1 MARVDTK
8 KLLQYRD
15 AAINLGLENLRRD
28 NPWPAIDHAA
38 IKPFELSACNGD
50 GGRRI
55 IEKTIVEND
64 VKTMVEIGVFLGG
77 ASLQWLSTKEDLV
90 VIGVDPWDDDWSEQ
104 FEDTEKNAPQP
115 YGLAALSDAEIAEI
129 AARVRAHGYYQTCL
143 NNLRAH
149 KDRFI
154 PVRRFSQDAI
164 TYLKERQ
171 VKVDLLHI
179 GEFKR
184 CIELERVHQLFPDAI
199 LCGEYALSRSTVGSP
214 VEPEM
219 VKAFA
224 AEYGFEVEAE
234 PQCWVLHKAAP
245 KTRQRR
251 HTSAS
256 QGLESLR
263 RDNPWPDFEYGAIK
277 PFHLSLDGNGQA
289 GREIVEKVILEND
302 VKTMVE
308 IGVFLGG
315 SSRQWLNTKEDLIV
329 IGVDPWNHNWGDY
342 IEDTSKD
349 PVQSRSF
356 SAFTEDEITEIAS
369 DIRTYGNY
377 QVCLN
382 NMWAYKDR
390 FIPVRRFSP
399 EALSYLKERQIKV
412 DLIYIDAFKRSI
424 DLETAHELFP
434 DAILCGDDWL
444 WPDVNGKFVMQDIV
458 KNFAAA
464 QGFEVESNRQ
474 SWVLHKV
481 AT

>member
-1 MARVDTK
+1 MTRVVSK

-28 NPWPAIDHAA
+28 NPWPAIDYAA
-38 IKPFELSACNGD
+38 IKPFDLSAGTD
-50 GGRRI
+50 LDGRRI
-55 IEKTIVEND
+55 IEKAIVAND
-64 VKTMVEIGVFLGG
+64 AKTMLEIGVFLGG
-77 ASLQWLSTKEDLV
+77 ACLQWLNTKGDLT
-90 VIGVDPWDDDWSEQ
+90 VIGVDPWDDDWSEHI
-104 FEDTEKNAPQP
+104 EGAEKHAPPP
-115 YGLAALSDAEIAEI
+115 YGLSALSEAEIAEI
-129 AARVRAHGYYQTCL
+129 AVGVRSHGYYQTCL
-143 NNLRAH
+143 NNLRAY

-184 CIELERVHQLFPDAI
+184 SSDLERVHQLFPDAI
-199 LCGEYALSRSTVGSP
+199 LCGEYALSRSTLDSP

-224 AEYGFEVEAE
+224 AEHGFEIEAE
-234 PQCWVLHKAAP
+234 HQCWVLHKATP
-245 KTRQRR
+245 KAHQCHDTDTR
-251 HTSAS
+251 H
-256 QGLESLR
+256 GLERLR
-263 RDNPWPDFEYGAIK
+263 RDNPWPDFRCGAIK

-302 VKTMVE
+302 VKTVVE

-356 SAFTEDEITEIAS
+356 SAFTEDEITKIVS

-382 NMWAYKDR
+382 NMWAYRDR

-399 EALSYLKERQIKV
+399 EALAYLKERRIKV

-434 DAILCGDDWL
+434 HAILCGDDWL
-444 WPDVNGKFVMQDIV
+444 WPDANGKFVMQDIV
-458 KNFAAA
+458 KNLAAA
-464 QGFEVESNRQ
+464 HGFEVESKRQ